1 MSNEFEEV
9 DFTNND
15 EMSTEDTHESEESK
29 EDVDWDAKYKSE
41 FNGRL
46 KRIETKLKKAFENP
60 STKPSSSDGLDF
72 GQRAYLTTK
81 GVSETEMDFVFE
93 ESKKAGQPIN
103 VLLQNEYFLAKLD
116 KMRNEVR
123 TEEATPSSAT
133 RTGQANSNDVEYW
146 IAKGEM
152 PPENQVE
159 LRRAYVNAKYERDQN
174 KGKFYNQ

>member
-9 DFTNND
+9 DFTNNE
-15 EMSTEDTHESEESK
+15 EMSTEDTFESEESK
-29 EDVDWDAKYKSE
+29 EDVDWKAKYDE
-41 FNGRL
+41 LHGRL
-46 KRIETKLKKAFENP
+46 KRTETKLKKTTEQKN
-60 STKPSSSDGLDF
+60 TKPSNSDGLDF

-146 IAKGEM
+146 LAKGEM